1 MKEYLSHINGFNV
14 IEDKFLLPDS
24 KRIQFKFPKSK
35 KRRIREKWMK
45 RNENYK
51 TIETERFIKFDNT
64 IIVSTNSYNKLKKL
78 LKTIYL

>member
-1 MKEYLSHINGFNV
+1 MKEYLSHINGFNF

-35 KRRIREKWMK
+35 KKRIRKKWLK

-51 TIETERFIKFDNT
+51 TIETERFIKFNNT
-64 IIVSTNSYNKLKKL
+64 IIVSTKSYNKLKTL

>member
-14 IEDKFLLPDS
+14 IEDKNLSPDS

-35 KRRIREKWMK
+35 KKRIRKKWLK

-64 IIVSTNSYNKLKKL
+64 IIVSTKSYNKLKKL
-78 LKTIYL
+78 LKTVYL